1 MWTKLL
7 LMLFPCLL
15 LAGCSKD
22 ENPEVLESYFFD
34 TQYHDAI
41 DDRVDVAFYSYLKPP
56 ITILIDDVVMG
67 KIVKIAPAK
76 PKDCKDQN
84 CLRLKLKKNLTYR
97 FRAYNED
104 KSKTWEDYLNITK
117 DCTIYKL

>member
-1 MWTKLL
+1 MF
-7 LMLFPCLL
+7 FPCLL

-84 CLRLKLKKNLTYR
+84 CLRLKLKKNVTYR

>member
-84 CLRLKLKKNLTYR
+84 CLRLKLKNVTYR